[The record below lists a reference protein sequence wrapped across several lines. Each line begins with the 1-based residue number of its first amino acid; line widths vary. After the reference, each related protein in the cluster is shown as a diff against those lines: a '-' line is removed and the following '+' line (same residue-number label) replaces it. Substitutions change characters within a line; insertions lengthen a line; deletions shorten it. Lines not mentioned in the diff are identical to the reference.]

1 MKKNRNLGCISLL
14 ILSPIALAMEPMD
27 DQSLSQTTGQDGINV
42 GINLSKVQLNQISII
57 DRDGLGSTVNDASK
71 SSLVLAGKSAGTLA
85 DQTVDITFLGA
96 SNTPTMNIVM
106 DTDGGATGGA
116 SGKPFANIGMSFA
129 SNITGIKVSPFAL
142 YLAGASSSS
151 GPAGYQS
158 IFTGTSEKSD
168 VIKFLK
174 LNDGFDINFA
184 AAKPTINLQLGN
196 APQGRM
202 IAFGGAIQ
210 SICGTGSG
218 CAIALLS
225 DDSDIGANFNFQ
237 LTGTDKVNGFSLNG
251 FYAGVEPT
259 GFVFGNTGE
268 SSKFDLGINQMIMGT
283 SGASAA
289 GTFNGLQNGS
299 MGNFGAIGTSVT
311 DLKVK
316 INGL

>member
-1 MKKNRNLGCISLL
+1 MKKNRKLGCISLL
-14 ILSPIALAMEPMD
+14 ILSPVAMAMEPMD

-42 GINLSKVQLNQISII
+42 GINLSKVQLNQLSII
-57 DRDGLGSTVNDASK
+57 DRDGFGSTVNDANK
-71 SSLVLAGKSAGTLA
+71 ASLVLAGKSATTVA
-85 DQTVDITFLGA
+85 DQSVNITFLGA

-106 DTDGGATGGA
+106 DTDSGI

-129 SNITGIKVSPFAL
+129 SNISGIKVSPFAL
-142 YLAGASSSS
+142 YLVGANSSS
-151 GPAGYQS
+151 GPTGSQS

-174 LNDGFDINFA
+174 MDNGFDINFT
-184 AAKPTINLQLGN
+184 AAKPSINLQLGN

-202 IAFGGAIQ
+202 IVFGGAIQ
-210 SICGTGSG
+210 SICGTGTG
-218 CAIALLS
+218 CAITLLS

-237 LTGTDKVNGFSLNG
+237 LTGTDKTNGFSLKG

-289 GTFNGLQNGS
+289 GAFNGLQNGS

>member
-1 MKKNRNLGCISLL
+1 MKKNNKLGCISLL
-14 ILSPIALAMEPMD
+14 ILSPVAMAMQPLD
-27 DQSLSQTTGQDGINV
+27 DQGLSQTTGQAGIDV
-42 GINLSKVQLNQISII
+42 GINISKVQINQLSVI
-57 DRDGLGSTVNDASK
+57 DRDGLGTSVNDANK
-71 SSLVLAGKSAGTLA
+71 ASLVVAGKTAATLA
-85 DQTVDITFLGA
+85 DQSLNVTFLGA
-96 SNTPTMNIVM
+96 STTPTMKVM
-106 DTDGGATGGA
+106 LDADGGTA
-116 SGKPFANIGMSFA
+116 GKPFANIGLSFG

-168 VIKFLK
+168 VIKILK
-174 LNDGFDINFA
+174 MDNGFDINFA
-184 AAKPTINLQLGN
+184 AIKPTMNLQLGN

-202 IAFGGAIQ
+202 LAFGGAIQ
-210 SICGTGSG
+210 SICGAGTG

-237 LTGTDKVNGFSLNG
+237 LTGTDKTNGFSLNG
-251 FYAGVEPT
+251 FYAGVESS

-268 SSKFDLGINQMIMGT
+268 SSKFDVGINQMIMGNSGT
-283 SGASAA
+283 STS
-289 GTFNGLQNGS
+289 TVFNGLQNGS

>member
-1 MKKNRNLGCISLL
+1 MKKNNKLGCISLL
-14 ILSPIALAMEPMD
+14 ILSPVAMAMQPLD
-27 DQSLSQTTGQDGINV
+27 DQGLSQTTGQAGIDV
-42 GINLSKVQLNQISII
+42 GINISKVQINQVSVI
-57 DRDGLGSTVNDASK
+57 DRDGLGTSVNDANK
-71 SSLVLAGKSAGTLA
+71 ASLVVAGKTAATLA
-85 DQTVDITFLGA
+85 DQSLNVTFLGA
-96 SNTPTMNIVM
+96 STTPTMKVM
-106 DTDGGATGGA
+106 LDADGGTA
-116 SGKPFANIGMSFA
+116 GKPFANIGLSFG
-129 SNITGIKVSPFAL
+129 SNITGIKVSPIAL

-168 VIKFLK
+168 VIKILK
-174 LNDGFDINFA
+174 MDNGFDINFA
-184 AAKPTINLQLGN
+184 AIKPTMNLQLGN

-202 IAFGGAIQ
+202 LAFGGAIQ
-210 SICGTGSG
+210 SICGAGTG

-237 LTGTDKVNGFSLNG
+237 LTGTDKTNGFSLNG
-251 FYAGVEPT
+251 FYAGVESS

-268 SSKFDLGINQMIMGT
+268 SSKFDVGINQMIMGNSGT
-283 SGASAA
+283 STS
-289 GTFNGLQNGS
+289 TVFNGLQNGS

>member
-1 MKKNRNLGCISLL
+1 MKKNNKLGCISLL
-14 ILSPIALAMEPMD
+14 ILSPVAMAMQPLD
-27 DQSLSQTTGQDGINV
+27 DQGLSQTTGQAGIDV
-42 GINLSKVQLNQISII
+42 GINISKVQINQVSVI
-57 DRDGLGSTVNDASK
+57 DRDGLGTSVNDANK
-71 SSLVLAGKSAGTLA
+71 ASLVVAGKTAATLA
-85 DQTVDITFLGA
+85 DQSLNVTFLGA
-96 SNTPTMNIVM
+96 STTPTMKVM
-106 DTDGGATGGA
+106 LDADGGTA
-116 SGKPFANIGMSFA
+116 GKPFANIGLSFG

-142 YLAGASSSS
+142 YVAGASSSS

-168 VIKFLK
+168 VIKILK
-174 LNDGFDINFA
+174 MDNGFDINFA
-184 AAKPTINLQLGN
+184 AIKPTMNLQLGN

-202 IAFGGAIQ
+202 LAFGGAIQ
-210 SICGTGSG
+210 SICGAGTG

-237 LTGTDKVNGFSLNG
+237 LTGTDKTNGFSLNG
-251 FYAGVEPT
+251 FYAGVESS

-268 SSKFDLGINQMIMGT
+268 SSKFDVGINQMIMGNSGT
-283 SGASAA
+283 STS
-289 GTFNGLQNGS
+289 TVFNGLQNGS

>member
-57 DRDGLGSTVNDASK
+57 DRDGLGSTVSDANK
-71 SSLVLAGKSAGTLA
+71 ASLVLAGKSAGTVA

-158 IFTGTSEKSD
+158 I
-168 VIKFLK
+168 
-174 LNDGFDINFA
+174 
-184 AAKPTINLQLGN
+184 LQVPVKN
-196 APQGRM
+196 PM
-202 IAFGGAIQ
+202 
-210 SICGTGSG
+210 
-218 CAIALLS
+218 
-225 DDSDIGANFNFQ
+225 
-237 LTGTDKVNGFSLNG
+237 SLN
-251 FYAGVEPT
+251 F
-259 GFVFGNTGE
+259 
-268 SSKFDLGINQMIMGT
+268 
-283 SGASAA
+283 
-289 GTFNGLQNGS
+289 
-299 MGNFGAIGTSVT
+299 
-311 DLKVK
+311 
-316 INGL
+316 

>member
-1 MKKNRNLGCISLL
+1 MKKNNKLGCISLL
-14 ILSPIALAMEPMD
+14 ILSPVAMAMQPLD
-27 DQSLSQTTGQDGINV
+27 DQGLSQTTGQAGIDV
-42 GINLSKVQLNQISII
+42 GINISKVQINQLSII
-57 DRDGLGSTVNDASK
+57 DRDGLGTTVNDANK
-71 SSLVLAGKSAGTLA
+71 ASLVVAGKTAGTLA
-85 DQTVDITFLGA
+85 DQSLNVTFLGA
-96 SNTPTMNIVM
+96 STTPTMNVVM
-106 DTDGGATGGA
+106 DTDGGATSGA
-116 SGKPFANIGMSFA
+116 TGKPFANIGMSFG

-168 VIKFLK
+168 VIKILK
-174 LNDGFDINFA
+174 MDDGFDINFA
-184 AAKPTINLQLGN
+184 AVKPTMNLQLGN

-202 IAFGGAIQ
+202 LAFGGAIQ
-210 SICGTGSG
+210 SICGSGTG

-237 LTGTDKVNGFSLNG
+237 LTGTDKTNGFSLNG
-251 FYAGVEPT
+251 FYAGVESS

-268 SSKFDLGINQMIMGT
+268 SSKFDVGINQMIMGT
-283 SGASAA
+283 SGANSS
-289 GTFNGLQNGS
+289 TVFNGLQNGS

>member
-1 MKKNRNLGCISLL
+1 MKKNNKLGCISLL
-14 ILSPIALAMEPMD
+14 ILSPVAMAMQPLD
-27 DQSLSQTTGQDGINV
+27 DQGLSQTTGQAGIDV
-42 GINLSKVQLNQISII
+42 GINISKVQINQVSVI
-57 DRDGLGSTVNDASK
+57 DRDGLGTSVNDANK
-71 SSLVLAGKSAGTLA
+71 ASLVVAGKTAATLA
-85 DQTVDITFLGA
+85 DQSLNVTFLGA
-96 SNTPTMNIVM
+96 STTPTMKVM
-106 DTDGGATGGA
+106 LDADGGTA
-116 SGKPFANIGMSFA
+116 GKPFANIGLSFG

-168 VIKFLK
+168 VIKILK
-174 LNDGFDINFA
+174 MDNGFDINFA
-184 AAKPTINLQLGN
+184 AIKPTMNLQLGN

-202 IAFGGAIQ
+202 LAFGGAIQ
-210 SICGTGSG
+210 SICGAGTG

-237 LTGTDKVNGFSLNG
+237 LTGTDKTNGFSLNG
-251 FYAGVEPT
+251 FYAGVESS

-268 SSKFDLGINQMIMGT
+268 SSKFDVGINQMIMGNSGT
-283 SGASAA
+283 STS
-289 GTFNGLQNGS
+289 TVFNGLQNGS